1 LKDEPRAASIIATVK
16 IIMIILINLKSD
28 ATLVSMDKDSFMR
41 LVGPVK
47 DILKRNIDK
56 YSKYVKQ

>member
-1 LKDEPRAASIIATVK
+1 MKDEPRAASIIATVK